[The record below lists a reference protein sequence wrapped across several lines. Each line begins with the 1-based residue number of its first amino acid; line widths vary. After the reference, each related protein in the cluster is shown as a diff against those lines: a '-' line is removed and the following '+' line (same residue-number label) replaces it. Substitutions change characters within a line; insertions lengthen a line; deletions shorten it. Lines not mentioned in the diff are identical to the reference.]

1 MNVFADKIA
10 IVDIKGFDEC
20 IMTIDFPMERTRNIG
35 IIAHIDAGKTTT
47 TERILFYSGRIHRM
61 GEVHEGTA
69 VTDWMVQE
77 RERGITITAAAITTT
92 WKDRLTGEE
101 CQINIIDTPGH
112 IDFTAEVQ
120 RSLRVLDGG
129 VVVFDAVA
137 GVEPQSETVWR
148 QADRYGVPRICFVNK
163 MDRVG
168 ASFERTLQM
177 IVDRLG
183 AHPLPIQLPL
193 GREDQFRGV
202 IDLFA
207 MKALIFTDELG
218 ANPTMQAI
226 PDEFRAAADKARAEL
241 IERVA
246 ETDEEL
252 TLKFLEGE
260 EISNEELYPALRQA
274 VIANKLVPILCGT
287 ALRNKGVQPLLDAVV
302 RFLPSPKD
310 VPAVEGSDPDT
321 GEKIVRK
328 ATSDEP
334 FSALVF
340 KIMTDPFIGRLAYVR
355 VYSGKLESGS
365 MVYNMNRRRRERIGR
380 LVQMHA
386 DKREEITTCDAGDIA
401 AVVGLKQ
408 TFTGETLCDPDHEIL
423 LETIEFPE
431 PVIKQAVEPK
441 SKGDQEKLVE
451 ALQKL
456 AEEDPTFQVNYDDQ
470 TGQTVIAGM
479 GELHLE
485 IIIDRLK
492 REFRVQCNIGRPQ
505 VAYRETITRSVRIE
519 GRFVRQSGGRG
530 QYGHV
535 WLEMEPNEAGGGF
548 LFENKIVGGTVP
560 REYIPAVEKGIV
572 EAMQSGV
579 LAGYPVVDMKIAL
592 VDGSYHEVDS
602 SEMAFKIAGS
612 MAFKEGSQKAGPIL
626 LEPVMRVET
635 VVPEE
640 FVGDTVG
647 DFSSRRGNI
656 EGMESRSGG
665 VQAVK
670 ALVPLS
676 EMFGYATELRSMTSG
691 RGTFTMEF
699 EKYMP
704 VSQSIAEK
712 ILKGQA

>member
-1 MNVFADKIA
+1 MSI
-10 IVDIKGFDEC
+10 E
-20 IMTIDFPMERTRNIG
+20 FPIERTRNIG

-168 ASFERTLQM
+168 ANFERTIGM

-183 AHPLPIQLPL
+183 ANPVPIQLPI
-193 GREDQFRGV
+193 GREDKYRGS
-202 IDLFA
+202 IDLFT

-218 ANPTMQAI
+218 ANPTVQEI
-226 PDEFRAAADKARAEL
+226 PVELQEAAEAARANL
-241 IERVA
+241 VERIA
-246 ETDEEL
+246 ETDDEL
-252 TLKFLEGE
+252 TMLFLEGE
-260 EISNEELYPALRQA
+260 EIPVDDLYAALRRA
-274 VIANKLVPILCGT
+274 VIANKLVPVLCGT

-302 RFLPSPKD
+302 RYLPSPID
-310 VPAVEGSDPDT
+310 IPAAEATDPDS
-321 GEKIVRK
+321 GETVIRE
-328 ATSDEP
+328 AAPNQP
-334 FSALVF
+334 FAGLVF

-355 VYSGKLESGS
+355 VYSGTLKSGM
-365 MVYNMNRRRRERIGR
+365 MVYNVNRRRRERIGR
-380 LVQMHA
+380 LVQMYA
-386 DKREEITTCDAGDIA
+386 DKREEIEQCDAGDIA

-408 TFTGETLCDPDHEIL
+408 TFTGETLADEDKPVL
-423 LETIEFPE
+423 LETIEFPD
-431 PVIKQAVEPK
+431 PVIKVAVEPK
-441 SKGDQEKLVE
+441 SKGDQEKLIDS
-451 ALQKL
+451 LQKL

-470 TGQTVIAGM
+470 TGQTIIAGM

-485 IIIDRLK
+485 IIVDRLK
-492 REFRVQCNIGRPQ
+492 REFRVQCNVGRPQ
-505 VAYRETITRSVRIE
+505 VAYRETITRPVRIE

-535 WLEMEPNEAGGGF
+535 WLEIEPNEAGQGF
-548 LFENKIVGGTVP
+548 VFENKIVGGVVP
-560 REYIPAVEKGIV
+560 REYIPAVEKGV
-572 EAMQSGV
+572 AEALQNGV
-579 LAGYPVVDMKIAL
+579 LAGFPIVDIKVAL

-612 MAFKEGSQKAGPIL
+612 MALKDGTQKAGPIL

-647 DFSSRRGNI
+647 DISSRRGNI

-665 VQAVK
+665 VQAVR

-676 EMFGYATELRSMTSG
+676 EMFGYATDLRSMTSG
-691 RGTFTMEF
+691 RGTFTMQF

-704 VSQSIAEK
+704 VNQSIAEK
-712 ILKGQA
+712 ILKGNA